1 MFSKSPA
8 FSGTFYLHHSA
19 LYLRMQWQQHRFL
32 FLSTVLLGIILFWNY
47 GSAGTTYDE
56 TADLR
61 ITRELKEGGSPFANI
76 EIPSQTRL
84 VYYLHALGES
94 ISKNPLVHYLISALS
109 ILLLMPLWYFFLYK
123 HHSKRAANV
132 MLVLMLSSVPLITAG
147 RHLLTH
153 SNATFTLFFSL
164 TFMQLYLFLSTQK
177 IKYLLLSGIYWGFSI
192 ALSLLGIFAVLPFL
206 LLLIFF
212 WKQTG
217 VKLKNLF
224 IFAGVALLTFLASTI
239 IYCDPAIL
247 QAAINEAIEGHEYTY
262 WNYFNTGKT
271 QAPYWF
277 SLLLFTV
284 KAHPVVVLV
293 LLYSCVILGRSEIL
307 LHRFFAAVSIGV
319 FLFLWLKSGVFHYDA
334 PHHQVQFFPLVY
346 AAISITVVDFLQKK
360 QKRLTNTIAVVAL
373 LHQGIMVYPCYPNL
387 LFYGAQY
394 GERFIGQFYGPA
406 VVHGLGISELHKEIN
421 DLISE
426 KPDTKILKQ
435 ETSATRLSGEHL
447 VNVAERDSHIVYPY
461 AVASYLDLHHLQHH
475 DSKIFAELLKNEYV
489 QVKTF
494 YYPYGVAMFTMYKH
508 K

>member
-1 MFSKSPA
+1 MC
-8 FSGTFYLHHSA
+8 GTFYLLFSA
-19 LYLRMQWQQHRFL
+19 LYLRMQWQHHRL
-32 FLSTVLLGIILFWNY
+32 FLLCTVLLGIILLWNY

-61 ITRELKEGGSPFANI
+61 ITKELKEGGSPFSNV

-94 ISKNPLVHYLISALS
+94 ISKNSLVHYLISAFS

-132 MLVLMLSSVPLITAG
+132 MLVLMLSSVPLLTAG

-153 SNATFTLFFSL
+153 SNATFTLFFSS
-164 TFMQLYLFLSTQK
+164 TFIQLYLFIGTQK
-177 IKYLLLSGIYWGFSI
+177 TKHLLLSGLFWGLSI
-192 ALSLLGIFAVLPFL
+192 ALSLLGVFAVLPFL
-206 LLLIFF
+206 VLAIFF
-212 WKQTG
+212 RKQES
-217 VKLKNLF
+217 VKLKNLS
-224 IFAGVALLTFLASTI
+224 IFAGAALLTFLASTV

-247 QAAINEAIEGHEYTY
+247 QAAIKEALEGHEYTY

-277 SLLLFTV
+277 SLMLFTV
-284 KAHPVVVLV
+284 KAHPVVVLM
-293 LLYSCVILGRSEIL
+293 LLYSCVALGRSEIL

-319 FLFLWLKSGVFHYDA
+319 FLFIWVKSGLFHYDA
-334 PHHQVQFFPLVY
+334 PHHHVQFFPLVY
-346 AAISITVVDFLQKK
+346 ATMSITVVDFLQKK
-360 QKRLTNTIAVVAL
+360 HKRLTNIIAVMAL
-373 LHQGIMVYPCYPNL
+373 LHHASMMYTCYPNL

-406 VVHGLGISELHKEIN
+406 VVHGLGVSELHKEIN
-421 DLISE
+421 TLIAQE
-426 KPDTKILKQ
+426 PDAKILKQ
-435 ETSATRLSGEHL
+435 EISATRLSGEHL

-475 DSKIFAELLKNEYV
+475 DSKIFAELLKNEYT
-489 QVKTF
+489 QIKTF
-494 YYPYGVAMFTMYKH
+494 YYPYGVAMFTLYKH
-508 K
+508 R

>member
-1 MFSKSPA
+1 MKWQ
-8 FSGTFYLHHSA
+8 HHR
-19 LYLRMQWQQHRFL
+19 LFL
-32 FLSTVLLGIILFWNY
+32 LSTVLLGIILLWNY
-47 GSAGTTYDE
+47 GSTGTTYDE

-84 VYYLHALGES
+84 VYYLHAIAES
-94 ISKNPLVHYLISALS
+94 ISKKALVHYLISALS

-132 MLVLMLSSVPLITAG
+132 ILVLMLSSVPLITAG

-164 TFMQLYLFLSTQK
+164 TFIQLYLFLSTQK
-177 IKYLLLSGIYWGFSI
+177 TKHLLVSGIYWGFSI
-192 ALSLLGIFAVLPFL
+192 ALSLLGVFAVLPFL
-206 LLLIFF
+206 LLVTFF
-212 WKQTG
+212 RKQEG
-217 VKLKNLF
+217 VNLKNLF
-224 IFAGVALLTFLASTI
+224 IFAGAALLTFLASTI
-239 IYCDPAIL
+239 IYCDPVIL
-247 QAAINEAIEGHEYTY
+247 QAAIKEALEGHEYTY

-277 SLLLFTV
+277 SLVLFTV
-284 KAHPVVVLV
+284 KAHPVVVLI
-293 LLYSCVILGRSEIL
+293 LLYSCVVLGRSEIL

-319 FLFLWLKSGVFHYDA
+319 FLFLWVKSGVFHYDA
-334 PHHQVQFFPLVY
+334 PHHQVQFFPSVY

-360 QKRLTNTIAVVAL
+360 QRLINAIAVVAL
-373 LHQGIMVYPCYPNL
+373 LHQGIMMYPCYPNL

-406 VVHGLGISELHKEIN
+406 VVHGLGVSELHKEIN
-421 DLISE
+421 DLIAEES
-426 KPDTKILKQ
+426 DTKILKQ

-489 QVKTF
+489 PVKTF
-494 YYPYGVAMFTMYKH
+494 YYPYGVAMFTLYKH
-508 K
+508 E